1 LFAGLAA
8 ALESGN
14 PQFAVLG
21 AVLLV
26 EIVAECIE
34 ERYMRSKLL

>member
-14 PQFAVLG
+14 PQLLG